1 MQDTPSLRKEYEV
14 KHKGQGSPGYPQAL
28 LETIIEPGTG
38 QIHRFKLSNRHVSEL
53 ALFYELL
60 DELPPNSL
68 LLLDTLY
75 NCYEII
81 SQCNRKGL
89 QWVLP
94 AKRERSYELVEVLG
108 PGDEIIALKTPKN
121 RSKWLAEKE
130 KPNGFLLRRLQCQS
144 PDGGEY
150 VLDTSLLDK
159 TIGKHEIQELYLTRW
174 DIEVGIGEIKTVMA
188 INILRSQTPEMALKE
203 LTVWLA
209 AYHLIRKMI

>member
-1 MQDTPSLRKEYEV
+1 MKSSIKGRAVQVILRLY
-14 KHKGQGSPGYPQAL
+14 
-28 LETIIEPGTG
+28 LETIIKRGTG

-94 AKRERSYELVEVLG
+94 AKRERSYELVEAWAG
-108 PGDEIIALKTPKN
+108 
-121 RSKWLAEKE
+121 R
-130 KPNGFLLRRLQCQS
+130 
-144 PDGGEY
+144 
-150 VLDTSLLDK
+150 
-159 TIGKHEIQELYLTRW
+159 
-174 DIEVGIGEIKTVMA
+174 
-188 INILRSQTPEMALKE
+188 
-203 LTVWLA
+203 
-209 AYHLIRKMI
+209 

>member
-1 MQDTPSLRKEYEV
+1 MKSSIK
-14 KHKGQGSPGYPQAL
+14 GSPGYPQAL

-38 QIHRFKLSNRHVSEL
+38 QIHHFKLSNRHVSEL
-53 ALFYELL
+53 ALFYPLL

-81 SQCNRKGL
+81 SKCNRKGL
-89 QWVLP
+89 QWVIP
-94 AKRERSYELVEVLG
+94 AKKERSYELVEALG
-108 PGDEIIALKTPKN
+108 PGDEIIAIKTPKN
-121 RSKWLAEKE
+121 RSKWLSEKE

-150 VLDTSLLDK
+150 VLPTSLLDK

-203 LTVWLA
+203 LTVWLS